1 MIMRV
6 MTMTMADGNDNDNG
20 NDNGNDHDTGW
31 FPAEV
36 FLQFHGNYRV
46 SNSFF
51 KYALY
56 SYYEYKWKKSIP
68 TLKVRFWD

>member
-1 MIMRV
+1 MRV
-6 MTMTMADGNDNDNG
+6 MTMTVTDDNDNGNDNDNDDG

-36 FLQFHGNYRV
+36 FLQFHVNYRV

-68 TLKVRFWD
+68 TL